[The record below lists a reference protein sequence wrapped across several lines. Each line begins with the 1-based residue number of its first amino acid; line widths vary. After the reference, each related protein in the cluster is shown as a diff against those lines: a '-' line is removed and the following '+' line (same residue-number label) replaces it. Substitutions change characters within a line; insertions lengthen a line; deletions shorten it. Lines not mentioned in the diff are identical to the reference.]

1 MIASGLDDLRPIWN
15 DLKRR
20 NDWALVSPLEE
31 TPFLERAAA
40 ERIALGG
47 SQSSEASARLAITR
61 VYSVLLHDRLR
72 ARSERAALELWRFAY
87 RMARRKGWAEEDA
100 EVIAQETIAQLL
112 TRFHELA
119 SPQSLISWVRW
130 LCLAAQ
136 KSQRPSRHPETSL
149 PEEDE
154 PAAPLPATAD
164 EPAMVEQQVFNQ
176 QLLRMLA
183 ERLTNPL
190 QRQVVIRWLLFGDKP
205 SDVAHDL
212 DKPLHLTRLAKS
224 RALKVLREDPV
235 FMRFLVELAG
245 EGSSGEEGRQEGA
258 QDDSPE

>member
-1 MIASGLDDLRPIWN
+1 MIVSGLDDLRPIWN

-31 TPFLERAAA
+31 TGFLERAAA

-47 SQSSEASARLAITR
+47 NQSSEASARLAIMR
-61 VYSVLLHDRLR
+61 AYSVLLYDRLR
-72 ARSERAALELWRFAY
+72 ARGERAALELWRFSY

-112 TRFHELA
+112 TRLHELA
-119 SPQSLISWVRW
+119 APQTLISWVRW

-136 KSQRPSRHPETSL
+136 KSQRRSRRSETAL

-154 PAAPLPATAD
+154 PAEPLPATAD
-164 EPAMVEQQVFNQ
+164 EPALVVQHVVSQ
-176 QLLRMLA
+176 QLLSMLRQ
-183 ERLTNPL
+183 RLTNPL
-190 QRQVVIRWLLFGDKP
+190 QRQVLIRWLLFGDKP

-212 DKPLHLTRLAKS
+212 GLPLHLTRLAKS

-235 FMRFLVELAG
+235 FMRFLAELAG
-245 EGSSGEEGRQEGA
+245 EGDPGGDGPQEGA
-258 QDDSPE
+258 